1 MIATIADPQSLRTT
15 EYGPVVGFLARKK
28 VHGWKGIPYAAPP
41 VGAFRWRAPRPPSS
55 WRAPLV
61 ATAYGHMAPQYAGLL
76 APVSKKLH
84 GQIVGDEDCLTL
96 NIFAP
101 AWNQHDVPAAQK
113 RRPVMV
119 WIHGGGNAV
128 GTAASYDSLMNYAA
142 DHQIIVVSIN
152 YRLGILGWF
161 RIPGAET
168 ISAYSV
174 EERSGNFGS
183 LDIIYALKWI
193 KANISVFGGSP
204 DNVTIFG
211 ESAGGQHVL
220 TLLVSPLAAGL
231 FHRAIAQSPVADT
244 YSMEEA
250 INQNDSPLQSVG
262 SSSAAII
269 STLAARSVQ
278 LTALLDGPEEPT
290 KAERCL
296 DYLRSLHATDLLTCF
311 TPGSAGIYLSPRPIR
326 DGVVLPLDPLS
337 QVFASGNW
345 NRVPVIIGNNRDE
358 YRTFLADKPEYS
370 KLLVGGIPLLTD
382 REKYISES
390 NFLSKLWRAV
400 NVDEIITAMAVGGHT
415 EAWSYQFNWDEA
427 PKIPFIRP
435 DILLGAAHGMEMA
448 FVFGD
453 KTGEFDVFKINS
465 VFNKKSRHFV
475 ASEMSYSW
483 VSFATDGHPS
493 LLSGDTWFRYAQG
506 PLKSA
511 TLIFDSEA
519 DGGIRMETLCITV
532 DDLKQRLFTDK
543 TQSVSQ
549 KCSLYARAFIWSP
562 LFHRWGSANEYLAI
576 KVGDQYLPP
585 ASQFR
590 PRNEI

>member
-15 EYGPVVGFLARKK
+15 EYGPVVGFRARKK

-41 VGAFRWRAPRPPSS
+41 VGALRWRAPQPPRS
-55 WRAPLV
+55 WREPLV

-96 NIFAP
+96 NVFAP
-101 AWNQHDVPAAQK
+101 AWSQREVPAAQK

-142 DHQIIVVSIN
+142 EHQIVVVSVN

-161 RIPGAET
+161 RISGAES

-193 KANISVFGGSP
+193 KANISAFGGSP

-244 YSMEEA
+244 CSLDEA
-250 INQNDSPLQSVG
+250 VNQNDSPLQSVG

-269 STLAARSVQ
+269 SALAARSAQ
-278 LTALLDGPEEPT
+278 LTALLDGPEDST
-290 KAERCL
+290 KPERCL
-296 DYLRSLHATDLLTCF
+296 DYLRSLHATDLLRCF
-311 TPGSAGIYLSPRPIR
+311 TPGTAGIYLSPRPIR

-337 QVFASGNW
+337 KVFASGKW

-370 KLLVGGIPLLTD
+370 KLLIGGIPLLID
-382 REKYISES
+382 KKRYVSES
-390 NFLSKLWRAV
+390 NLLSKLWRAV
-400 NVDEIITAMAVGGHT
+400 NVDEILTAMAVGGHT

-465 VFNKKSRHFV
+465 VFNKKGRHFL

-483 VSFATDGHPS
+483 ISFATDGRPS

-519 DGGIRMETLCITV
+519 DGGIRIETLCITV
-532 DDLKQRLFTDK
+532 GDLKQRLFTDNTK
-543 TQSVSQ
+543 SVNE

-562 LFHRWGSANEYLAI
+562 LFHRWGSTKEYLAI
-576 KVGDQYLPP
+576 KVGEQFLPP
-585 ASQFR
+585 ISQFR